1 MTDLINIST
10 PQEEA
15 PATASPPATERK
27 LPPGEPL
34 VSSSVHSL
42 ETPSRP
48 LMRTS
53 DAGPKSLPM
62 LSAPGASSKV
72 EVVVRPVPRRGGR
85 PAGPEKYP
93 FGILG
98 LTREGPHGSVV
109 GPSFTIPLEDHPV
122 RRLAAAR
129 KRHPRKKF
137 MSRKTTEGVAIWRI
151 R

>member
-1 MTDLINIST
+1 MTEAINIPT
-10 PQEEA
+10 PQEDA

-27 LPPGEPL
+27 LPLEEPL
-34 VSSSVHSL
+34 GSSSEHRL
-42 ETPSRP
+42 EIPARL
-48 LMRTS
+48 LMHTS
-53 DAGPKSLPM
+53 DTAPKILPM
-62 LSAPGASSKV
+62 LSAPGTAARV

-109 GPSFTIPLEDHPV
+109 GPSFTIPLGDHPD

-129 KRHPRKKF
+129 KRHPGKKF
-137 MSRKTTEGVAIWRI
+137 MSRKTTEGVAVWRI